1 MFLFLIALFQGCVA
15 PVTIATPVAKV
26 ECLTAEMEVTQV
38 LNYQFSE
45 PPVEMEAVW
54 VPAVM
59 IND

>member
-1 MFLFLIALFQGCVA
+1 MFLIALFQGCVA
-15 PVTIATPVAKV
+15 PVTPVAKV